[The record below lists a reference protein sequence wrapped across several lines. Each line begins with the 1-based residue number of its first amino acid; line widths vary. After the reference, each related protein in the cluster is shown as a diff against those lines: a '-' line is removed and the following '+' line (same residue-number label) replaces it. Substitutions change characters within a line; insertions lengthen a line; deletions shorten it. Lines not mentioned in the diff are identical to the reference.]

1 VYGYRYCQVH
11 RLPEPRHVRPL
22 MFEKLLYQ
30 RPQQTVDEPSP
41 SVAGLVLVPLTS
53 VNLSEAAAPPPASGE
68 AVRGWFSYANLKIE
82 SAVFLLIALT
92 FALVL
97 GGNAITRQTLD
108 LTPLSGAYLPYVY
121 TDQQNKGHST
131 LSQDPSHPLAWTCNL
146 ATGFAYPYCGY
157 GLQID
162 TANKGR
168 GLDFSHFQTI
178 TLHLTYHGVG
188 NHLKLLIKNKLP
200 AALRGKVDD
209 TTLPMAV
216 EFDVVNGAN
225 IVHLRRDQLVTERWW
240 VNSHNLTLSEAE
252 PQWNDVT
259 SVALN
264 SGGGTKAGRFSVS
277 VDSIS
282 FQGTYLSS
290 QQWYMII
297 LGVWLVATGLF
308 LVHRFLYLRRKYE
321 ARRRRQDEEGEALNV
336 ARAAAE
342 AASAAKSQFLANMS
356 HELRTPLN
364 AILGYADLLKRGDLS
379 AEQQT
384 VAIETIRH
392 SGEHLLTMISD
403 VLDIAKVEAGKMEL
417 LDARF
422 DIRACVATVAEMIR
436 LRAEEKG
443 LRFFVTIGDDVPRH
457 VIADQKRV
465 RQVLIN
471 LLANAVKFTA
481 SGEVRLEVATVSAD
495 DETARLRFDVVD
507 TGVGIAREQIGRIF
521 RPFEQVGN
529 AIDRSGGTGL
539 GLSITAQIVRMMAGE
554 VTVESTPGQGSHFRV
569 EAPFRLATA
578 AGDSDTA
585 PAIAAEAD
593 AEPRAAQPLVAP
605 AGEVLDRLHSLARA
619 GNLRAIRKEIPIIRD
634 MGPQYA
640 AFAERLD
647 ALAAAYQSPA
657 VLRLIEQCAEQ
668 GRAA

>member
-1 VYGYRYCQVH
+1 MYKRS
-11 RLPEPRHVRPL
+11 
-22 MFEKLLYQ
+22 K
-30 RPQQTVDEPSP
+30 QTADTTASG
-41 SVAGLVLVPLTS
+41 AGLVVVPLTS
-53 VNLSEAAAPPPASGE
+53 VNLSEATVIPGPSAAA
-68 AVRGWFSYANLKIE
+68 RGWFRYANLKIE

-97 GGNAITRQTLD
+97 GGNAITNQALD
-108 LTPLSGAYLPYVY
+108 LTPRSSAYVPYAY
-121 TDQQNKGHST
+121 TDQQNGGHST
-131 LSQDPSHPLAWTCNL
+131 LSQDAAHPLAWTCNL
-146 ATGFAYPYCGY
+146 AAGFAYPYCGY

-162 TANKGR
+162 TANNGR
-168 GLDFSHFQTI
+168 GLDFTHYQTI
-178 TLHLTYHGVG
+178 TLHLTYHGAG
-188 NHLKLLIKNKLP
+188 NHLKLLIKNRLP
-200 AALRGKVDD
+200 AALRGKVNEPN
-209 TTLPMAV
+209 LPMAA

-225 IVHLRRDQLVTERWW
+225 IVHIKRDQLVTERWW
-240 VNSHNLTLSEAE
+240 VNSHNLTLAEAQ

-259 SVALN
+259 AVAVN
-264 SGGGTKAGRFSVS
+264 SGVGTKAGRFSVS
-277 VDSIS
+277 IDSID
-282 FQGTYLSS
+282 FQGSYLSA
-290 QQWYMII
+290 QQWYLII
-297 LGVWLVATGLF
+297 LGLWLVATGAF
-308 LVHRFLYLRRKYE
+308 LVHRFLYLRRQYE
-321 ARRRRQDEEGEALNV
+321 TRRRRQDQESEALAI

-417 LDARF
+417 LDAAF

-443 LRFFVTIGDDVPRH
+443 LRFSVAISDDVPRH
-457 VIADQKRV
+457 VCADQKRV

-481 SGEVRLEVATVSAD
+481 AGDIRLEVSTVAIG
-495 DETARLRFDVVD
+495 DETVRLRFDITD
-507 TGVGIAREQIGRIF
+507 TGVGVAREQIGRIF

-539 GLSITAQIVRMMAGE
+539 GLSITAQILRMMGGE
-554 VTVESTPGQGSHFRV
+554 ITVESTPGQGSHFRV
-569 EAPFRLATA
+569 EAPLRLARTD
-578 AGDSDTA
+578 GDLVVATDSES
-585 PAIAAEAD
+585 AEA
-593 AEPRAAQPLVAP
+593 EPDTPAALVAP

-619 GNLRAIRKEIPIIRD
+619 GNLRAIRKEIPAVVA
-634 MGPQYA
+634 MGPQYV

>member
-1 VYGYRYCQVH
+1 
-11 RLPEPRHVRPL
+11 
-22 MFEKLLYQ
+22 LYQ
-30 RPQQTVDEPSP
+30 RPKPTVDEPS
-41 SVAGLVLVPLTS
+41 SSGAGLVVIPLTS
-53 VNLSEAAAPPPASGE
+53 VNLADVAASPPARGR
-68 AVRGWFSYANLKIE
+68 AAQGWFSYANLKIE

-97 GGNAITRQTLD
+97 GGNAITNQKLE
-108 LTPLSGAYLPYVY
+108 LTPGSGAYVAYAY
-121 TDQQNKGHST
+121 TDQQNGGHST
-131 LSQDPSHPLAWTCNL
+131 LSQDAAHPLAWICNL
-146 ATGFAYPYCGY
+146 AAGFAYPYCGY

-162 TANKGR
+162 TANNGR
-168 GLDFSHFQTI
+168 GLDFTHYQTI

-200 AALRGKVDD
+200 AALRGKVRDSA
-209 TTLPMAV
+209 LPMAV
-216 EFDVVNGAN
+216 EFDVVNGDN

-240 VNSHNLTLSEAE
+240 VNSHNLTLGEAQ
-252 PQWNDVT
+252 PQWNDIT
-259 SVALN
+259 SVAFN
-264 SGGGTKAGRFSVS
+264 SGTGIREGRFSVS
-277 VDSIS
+277 VASIA
-282 FQGTYLSS
+282 FQGSYLSA
-290 QQWYMII
+290 QQWYLII
-297 LGVWLVATGLF
+297 LGLWLVATGAF
-308 LVHRFLYLRRKYE
+308 LVHRFLHLRRQYE
-321 ARRRRQDEEGEALNV
+321 ARRRRQDEESEALCG

-379 AEQQT
+379 AEEQS
-384 VAIETIRH
+384 VAIETIRQ

-417 LDARF
+417 LDAAF

-443 LRFFVTIGDDVPRH
+443 LRFYVTIGDDVPRH
-457 VIADQKRV
+457 VMADQKRV

-481 SGEVRLEVATVSAD
+481 TGEVRLDVAVIATGEQTV
-495 DETARLRFDVVD
+495 RLRFDIVD

-539 GLSITAQIVRMMAGE
+539 GLSITAQILRMMDGE
-554 VTVESTPGQGSHFRV
+554 ITVESTLGQGSHFRV

-578 AGDSDTA
+578 DGDPVAA
-585 PAIAAEAD
+585 PAALDETNAGAG
-593 AEPRAAQPLVAP
+593 AVQSLVAP

-619 GNLRAIRKEIPIIRD
+619 GNLRAIRKEIPAIQA
-634 MGPQYA
+634 MGPQYS

-657 VLRLIEQCAEQ
+657 VLRLIEQCAEE

>member
-1 VYGYRYCQVH
+1 MYKRPKHQARETSPGT
-11 RLPEPRHVRPL
+11 RLV
-22 MFEKLLYQ
+22 
-30 RPQQTVDEPSP
+30 V
-41 SVAGLVLVPLTS
+41 VPLTS
-53 VNLSEAAAPPPASGE
+53 VNLSEAATIPAPPPE
-68 AVRGWFSYANLKIE
+68 AARGWFRYANLKIE

-97 GGNAITRQTLD
+97 GGTAITNQSLD
-108 LTPLSGAYLPYVY
+108 LTPRSSDYVPYLY
-121 TDQQNKGHST
+121 TDQQNGGRST
-131 LSQDPSHPLAWTCNL
+131 LSQDAAHPLSWACNL
-146 ATGFAYPYCGY
+146 MEGFAYPYCGY

-162 TANKGR
+162 TANNGH
-168 GLDFSHFQTI
+168 GLDFSHYQTI
-178 TLHLTYHGVG
+178 TLRLTYHGAG
-188 NHLKLLIKNKLP
+188 NHLKLLVKNKLP
-200 AALRGKVDD
+200 AALRGKVNDVN
-209 TTLPMAV
+209 LPMAV
-216 EFDVVNGAN
+216 EFDVVQGAN

-240 VNSHNLTLSEAE
+240 VNSHNLTLSEAQ

-259 SVALN
+259 AVALN
-264 SGGGTKAGRFSVS
+264 SGGGIKTGRFSVS

-282 FQGTYLSS
+282 FQGSYLST
-290 QQWYMII
+290 QQWYLII
-297 LGVWLVATGLF
+297 LGIWLVATGLF
-308 LVHRFLYLRRKYE
+308 LVHRFWYLRRQYE
-321 ARRRRQDEEGEALNV
+321 TRRRRQDEEGQALNV

-417 LDARF
+417 LEAAF
-422 DIRACVATVAEMIR
+422 DMRACVATVAEMIR

-443 LRFFVTIGDDVPRH
+443 LHFTVTVGDDVPRH

-481 SGEVRLEVATVSAD
+481 SGEIRLAVAVAAIGDEV
-495 DETARLRFDVVD
+495 ARLRFDVFD
-507 TGVGIAREQIGRIF
+507 TGVGIAHEQIGRIF

-539 GLSITAQIVRMMAGE
+539 GLSITAQIVRMMDGE
-554 VTVESTPGQGSHFRV
+554 ITVESLQGQGSHFRV
-569 EAPFRLATA
+569 EVPLRLATA
-578 AGDSDTA
+578 DGDPVTTEIEA
-585 PAIAAEAD
+585 AAEIRT
-593 AEPRAAQPLVAP
+593 EQKLVAP

-619 GNLRAIRKEIPIIRD
+619 GNLRAIRKEIPTISA
-634 MGPQYA
+634 MGPEYV

>member
-1 VYGYRYCQVH
+1 MANANPGACVPG
-11 RLPEPRHVRPL
+11 PRHLRPL
-22 MFEKLLYQ
+22 KFETFLSQ
-30 RPQQTVDEPSP
+30 RPKQTVDEPSP
-41 SVAGLVLVPLTS
+41 SGAGLVVVPLTS
-53 VNLSEAAAPPPASGE
+53 VNLSEAAAAPPAPGR
-68 AVRGWFSYANLKIE
+68 AMRGWFSYANLKIE

-97 GGNAITRQTLD
+97 GGNAITNQTLE
-108 LTPLSGAYLPYVY
+108 LTPGSGAYVAYAY
-121 TDQQNKGHST
+121 TDQQNGGHST
-131 LSQDPSHPLAWTCNL
+131 LSQDAAHPLMWKCNL
-146 ATGFAYPYCGY
+146 AAGFAYPYCGY
-157 GLQID
+157 GLQLD
-162 TANKGR
+162 TANNGR
-168 GLDFSHFQTI
+168 GLDFSHYQTI

-188 NHLKLLIKNKLP
+188 NHLKLLVKNKLP
-200 AALRGKVDD
+200 AALRGKVNDAA
-209 TTLPMAV
+209 LPMAV

-225 IVHLRRDQLVTERWW
+225 VVRLRSDQLVTERWW
-240 VNSHNLTLSEAE
+240 VNSHNLTLGEAQ
-252 PQWNDVT
+252 PQWNDIT
-259 SVALN
+259 SVAFN
-264 SGGGTKAGRFSVS
+264 SGSGIKEGRFSVS
-277 VDSIS
+277 VDSIA
-282 FQGTYLSS
+282 FQGRYLSA
-290 QQWYMII
+290 QQWYLII
-297 LGVWLVATGLF
+297 LGLWLVATGAF
-308 LVHRFLYLRRKYE
+308 LVHRFLYLRHQYE
-321 ARRRRQDEEGEALNV
+321 ARRRRQDEEGQALNV

-379 AEQQT
+379 HEQQS

-417 LDARF
+417 LDATF

-481 SGEVRLEVATVSAD
+481 TGEVRLDVAVVSTGDQTV
-495 DETARLRFDVVD
+495 RLRFDVTD

-539 GLSITAQIVRMMAGE
+539 GLSITAQILRLMAGE

-569 EAPFRLATA
+569 EAPFRLAAVDGAPVA
-578 AGDSDTA
+578 ALATTDEA
-585 PAIAAEAD
+585 RAAAD
-593 AEPRAAQPLVAP
+593 AAQTLIAP
-605 AGEVLDRLHSLARA
+605 AGEVLDRLHGLARA
-619 GNLRAIRKEIPIIRD
+619 GNLRAIRKEIPAIQA
-634 MGPQYA
+634 MGPQYS

-647 ALAAAYQSPA
+647 TLAAAYQSPA

>member
-1 VYGYRYCQVH
+1 MYGYCY
-11 RLPEPRHVRPL
+11 PRCPIHPGKTCPPL
-22 MFEKLLYQ
+22 TFENLLYQ
-30 RPQQTVDEPSP
+30 RPKQTVDEAS
-41 SVAGLVLVPLTS
+41 SSGAGLVVVPLTS
-53 VNLSEAAAPPPASGE
+53 VNLSEPAAPAPPDRA
-68 AVRGWFSYANLKIE
+68 ARGWFSYANLKIE

-97 GGNAITRQTLD
+97 GGNAITNQTLD
-108 LTPLSGAYLPYVY
+108 LTPRSGAYVPYAY
-121 TDQQNKGHST
+121 TDQQNNGHST
-131 LSQDPSHPLAWTCNL
+131 LSQDPAHPLSWVCNL
-146 ATGFAYPYCGY
+146 AAGFAYPYCGY

-162 TANKGR
+162 TANNGR
-168 GLDFSHFQTI
+168 GLDFSHYQTV

-188 NHLKLLIKNKLP
+188 NHMKLLVKNKLP

-209 TTLPMAV
+209 AVLPMAV

-225 IVHLRRDQLVTERWW
+225 VVHLRRDQLVTERWW
-240 VNSHNLTLSEAE
+240 VNSHNLTLSEAQ

-259 SVALN
+259 AIALN
-264 SGGGTKAGRFSVS
+264 SGGGTRPGRFTVS

-282 FQGTYLSS
+282 FQGSYLSA
-290 QQWYMII
+290 QQWYLII
-297 LGVWLVATGLF
+297 LGIWLVATGLF
-308 LVHRFLYLRRKYE
+308 LVHRFLYLRRQYE
-321 ARRRRQDEEGEALNV
+321 LRRRRQDEEGQALNV

-342 AASAAKSQFLANMS
+342 ASSAAKSQFLANMS

-364 AILGYADLLKRGDLS
+364 AILGYADLLKRGDLTT
-379 AEQQT
+379 EQQAT
-384 VAIETIRH
+384 AVETIRH

-417 LDARF
+417 LDAAF

-481 SGEVRLEVATVSAD
+481 SGEVRLEVATVSTG
-495 DETARLRFDVVD
+495 DEIARLRFDVID

-539 GLSITAQIVRMMAGE
+539 GLSITAQILRLMAGE
-554 VTVESTPGQGSHFRV
+554 VTVESMPGQGSHFRV
-569 EAPFRLATA
+569 EAPFRLAA
-578 AGDSDTA
+578 AEDVPVA
-585 PAIAAEAD
+585 PPAIAI
-593 AEPRAAQPLVAP
+593 EPGATQPVVAP
-605 AGEVLDRLHSLARA
+605 AGDVLERLHSLARA
-619 GNLRAIRKEIPIIRD
+619 GNLRAIRKEIPAIRA
-634 MGPQYA
+634 MGPQYS

-657 VLRLIEQCAEQ
+657 VLRLIEQCAEP